1 MLSIAGGPSI
11 LSALA
16 VTHPVNG
23 RVASGNVNSDVKT
36 GIKSGIKIDLDTCGL
51 NRTGEPRKM
60 DGPVCQF
67 YPKK

>member
-1 MLSIAGGPSI
+1 
-11 LSALA
+11 
-16 VTHPVNG
+16 VNG

-60 DGPVCQF
+60 DGLVCQF